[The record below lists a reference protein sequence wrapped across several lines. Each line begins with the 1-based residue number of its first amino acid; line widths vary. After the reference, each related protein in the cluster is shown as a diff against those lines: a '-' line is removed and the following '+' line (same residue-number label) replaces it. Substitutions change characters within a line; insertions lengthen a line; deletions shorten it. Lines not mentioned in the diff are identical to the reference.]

1 MASNLLAIT
10 NISESP
16 SKNPSKNNKFLST
29 FKLKIKQ
36 CFDLW
41 WQGKR
46 NSEGK
51 LDFYFKYKKFFKY
64 EEYLD
69 FLPRHVRRFMTR
81 LRTSSHNFPIE
92 ILRYGKNKPKREER
106 KCKICTLY
114 EKGDEIH
121 YLIRCNN
128 FILHEIRQS
137 FLKEIKEQK
146 PQLDVFST
154 DNIIQYCLPMTDR
167 SIYLPMATYVKNI
180 LQAYGTEK
188 REIPPAPVT
197 TRSGRLVK
205 KPNKLDL

>member
-1 MASNLLAIT
+1 MSIKIFNAVIKYWLRLHESNNPLLVEALILNKKQNGKNKQNWTRMASNLLAIT

-46 NSEGK
+46 NNEGK

-69 FLPRHVRRFMTR
+69 FLPRHIRRFMTR

-92 ILRYGKNKPKREER
+92 ILRCGKKQTKKRR
-106 KCKICTLY
+106 K
-114 EKGDEIH
+114 G
-121 YLIRCNN
+121 
-128 FILHEIRQS
+128 
-137 FLKEIKEQK
+137 
-146 PQLDVFST
+146 
-154 DNIIQYCLPMTDR
+154 M
-167 SIYLPMATYVKNI
+167 
-180 LQAYGTEK
+180 
-188 REIPPAPVT
+188 
-197 TRSGRLVK
+197 
-205 KPNKLDL
+205 